1 MNNFIGGKLINSNLQ
16 VQDRTV
22 VKIIYEEV
30 FGKIKEL
37 EFLKVVSET
46 EKTFKLS
53 NGVSVAKNCLFP
65 YHKKDYR
72 DSEEYYFIDKIII

>member
-30 FGKIKEL
+30 FGKIREL
-37 EFLKVVSET
+37 EFLKVVFET

-72 DSEEYYFIDKIII
+72 DNEEYYFIDKIII